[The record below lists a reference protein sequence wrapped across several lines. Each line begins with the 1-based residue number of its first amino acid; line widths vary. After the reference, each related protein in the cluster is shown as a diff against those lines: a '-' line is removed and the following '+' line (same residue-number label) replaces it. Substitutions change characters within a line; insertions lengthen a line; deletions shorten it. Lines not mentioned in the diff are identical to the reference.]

1 MNYYAIFEACM
12 PIIFTGTIIFFAMS
26 VVNIFPGTSSIFRR
40 ITAAGYLVF
49 LILDILFF
57 LTAAATCHIVNV
69 PACQTVYE
77 QRQAQ
82 SLLTQAAQTE
92 EALLFT
98 PTPTAA
104 PYATAVRATAQAMRE
119 SALATLYPE
128 GTPIP

>member
-1 MNYYAIFEACM
+1 M
-12 PIIFTGTIIFFAMS
+12 PIIVVATFVFFVAGLLSIFFPNSKYFNSIAM
-26 VVNIFPGTSSIFRR
+26 
-40 ITAAGYLVF
+40 AGF
-49 LILDILFF
+49 CFCLILNLLFF
-57 LTAAATCHIVNV
+57 LTAVATCHLTVPV
-69 PACQTVYE
+69 PACQTIYE

-82 SLLTQAAQTE
+82 SLLTQASQTE

-128 GTPIP
+128 GTPTP